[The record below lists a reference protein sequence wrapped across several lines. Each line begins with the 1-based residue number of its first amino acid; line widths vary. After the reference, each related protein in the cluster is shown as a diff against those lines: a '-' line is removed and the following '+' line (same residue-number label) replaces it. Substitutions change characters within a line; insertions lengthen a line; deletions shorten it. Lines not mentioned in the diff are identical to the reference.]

1 MSTATTQSDGQPP
14 PVLLA
19 SGGKTVEFPEVGGP
33 VSAGWQEGTL
43 TRAAEL
49 EAICECVEQQQTHTE
64 GRVLCGAVRRH
75 LEAARGA
82 AEWGRSRLRRPLLVL
97 HSGPLME
104 RAMSNLDAGE
114 AHLLNL
120 EPAADLLGRMPCL
133 LRHVQCHLR
142 PNDPRRQEFERFARR
157 LGIGEFDQS
166 LPTPTEP
173 NRADQ
178 ERMVEE
184 ERRKIVA
191 VVRAASSAGLRE
203 QVRLRSFRNI
213 VVTTTVLLTLLAVGI
228 AITGLI
234 YPQLVPMCFAPEESG
249 RAMVVCPNGQSGP
262 FLPSGGMASGGQGVD
277 DMVRATVRPADL
289 LVIELVGTTAA
300 AIAAAAAIRGLKG
313 SSERYG
319 LPVALVALKLPMGAI
334 TAFLGLLL
342 LRGQFV
348 PGLGALDTSAQIVA
362 WALVFGYG
370 QQLFTRLV
378 DQQGQVVLETVRGA
392 DKRETGTSSD

>member
-1 MSTATTQSDGQPP
+1 M
-14 PVLLA
+14 
-19 SGGKTVEFPEVGGP
+19 
-33 VSAGWQEGTL
+33 
-43 TRAAEL
+43 
-49 EAICECVEQQQTHTE
+49 
-64 GRVLCGAVRRH
+64 
-75 LEAARGA
+75 
-82 AEWGRSRLRRPLLVL
+82 
-97 HSGPLME
+97 
-104 RAMSNLDAGE
+104 
-114 AHLLNL
+114 
-120 EPAADLLGRMPCL
+120 
-133 LRHVQCHLR
+133 
-142 PNDPRRQEFERFARR
+142 
-157 LGIGEFDQS
+157 
-166 LPTPTEP
+166 
-173 NRADQ
+173 
-178 ERMVEE
+178 
-184 ERRKIVA
+184 
-191 VVRAASSAGLRE
+191 
-203 QVRLRSFRNI
+203 
-213 VVTTTVLLTLLAVGI
+213 TTTVLLTLLAVGI